1 MRQTLEAFLS
11 QGIHTSEQPVS
22 ELLKLAAQR
31 VIQEALEQ
39 EVVDALGRDRYAR
52 REAEQVGWRNGYEP
66 GRIRS
71 AEGEVVVHVPQVR
84 GAGTPYRSK
93 LMDFL
98 RGNSDVL
105 EHLVVEMYTRGL
117 STRDIEEA
125 FRDPLTGEALLG
137 HAAVSE
143 LTDSLWEEYQAFC
156 QRDLSGFEVEYVF
169 LDAVYESLRQQGH
182 LKEALLVGW
191 AICRDG
197 RKVLLHMALGNQE
210 SLPAW
215 RDFIHHMTGRGL
227 RTPTLVTTDGAP
239 AVVAAVEEV
248 WPRSLRQRCLAHKKR
263 NVLDKVPDRAKADV
277 KQALNAIYDAP
288 TREVADLL
296 AADFIERFGNLYPS
310 AVTCFQD
317 DLEACLAFLRC
328 PTIHHQ
334 RIRTTNLL
342 ERAFVEERR
351 RTRAIPRFFDERS
364 CLKLVFATLW
374 QASQRW
380 QSVRMSEF
388 ECQQLDHLRRQ
399 LGLLVSQPATHPVS
413 LEAAA

>member
-1 MRQTLEAFLS
+1 MRQALEGFLS
-11 QGIHTSEQPVS
+11 QGIATSEQPVT

-39 EVVDALGRDRYAR
+39 EVADALGRDRYAR
-52 REAEQVGWRNGYEP
+52 RQAEQTGLRNGYEP

-71 AEGEVVVHVPQVR
+71 AEGEVVLQVPQVR
-84 GAGTPYRSK
+84 GAGAPYRSK

-143 LTDSLWEEYQAFC
+143 LTASLWEEYQAFC
-156 QRDLSGFEVEYVF
+156 QRDLSGFEVEYVL
-169 LDAVYESLRQQGH
+169 LDAVYESLRLQGG
-182 LKEALLVGW
+182 LKEALLVAW

-197 RKVLLHMALGNQE
+197 RKVLLHMGLGNKE

-215 RDFIHHMTGRGL
+215 RDFIHHMTKRGL
-227 RTPTLVTTDGAP
+227 RVPTLVTTDGSP
-239 AVVAAVEEV
+239 AVVAAVEDV

-263 NVLDKVPDRAKADV
+263 NVLDKVPDSAQAEVKRA
-277 KQALNAIYDAP
+277 LSAIDEASS
-288 TREVADLL
+288 REVADLL
-296 AADFIERFGNLYPS
+296 VADFIQRYGQVYPS

-317 DLEACLAFLRC
+317 DLEACLSFLRC
-328 PTIHHQ
+328 PAIHHQ

-351 RTRAIPRFFDERS
+351 RTRTIPRFFDERS

-374 QASQRW
+374 QASERW
-380 QSVRMSEF
+380 QTVRMSEF
-388 ECQQLDHLRRQ
+388 ERQQLDHLRRE
-399 LGLLVSQPATHPVS
+399 LGLPVGEPTTHPVA